1 MRQLIVKIIEFDGG
15 TVVKK
20 SQDNLFKIDA
30 LMIEKKVLYES
41 MILPENSVFAEVFKN
56 TDQTKN
62 GRILLH
68 QTA

>member
-1 MRQLIVKIIEFDGG
+1 
-15 TVVKK
+15 
-20 SQDNLFKIDA
+20 
-30 LMIEKKVLYES
+30 MIEKKVLYES
-41 MILPENSVFAEVFKN
+41 MILPENSVFAGAFKN